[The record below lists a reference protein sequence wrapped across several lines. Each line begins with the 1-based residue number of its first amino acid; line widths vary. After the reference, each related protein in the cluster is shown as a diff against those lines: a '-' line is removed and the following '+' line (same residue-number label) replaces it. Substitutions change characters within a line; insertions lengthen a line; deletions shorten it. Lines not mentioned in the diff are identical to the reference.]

1 LSQSGAVPN
10 SGRSAF
16 SKGGFYLNSQPKVMT
31 AEEAVTC
38 FVKDGDCLALGG
50 FVTNRRP
57 YALVREIIRQRK
69 RRLYLE
75 GGPSGG
81 DADMLIGAGCVE
93 IMMVSYIANSGYTMV
108 CRRFR
113 DAVEHGRILYDDYS
127 LDVQT
132 IAYHGAA
139 LGLSYVPV
147 KNMLGS
153 DLVDVQGISDEE
165 RKKHPKLPPKKFVIQ
180 NDPFQPDSQVCCV
193 PTPRID
199 VACIHV
205 QEASPDGTCRIEGP
219 QFQDLDIAMAARS
232 TIVSCERLASNEE
245 MHRHPEYNTLTGLCV
260 DAIVP
265 AVYGAHPSQCF
276 GCYDYD
282 SRFYLMYD
290 KVSRTQEEFDAF
302 LREYV
307 DDCPTHGIYLN
318 KIGAEHLTDL
328 QIRPGYGYR
337 PGLERY

>member
-1 LSQSGAVPN
+1 
-10 SGRSAF
+10 
-16 SKGGFYLNSQPKVMT
+16 MT
-31 AEEAVTC
+31 AEEAVSQ
-38 FVKDGDCLALGG
+38 FVHDGDCLALGG

-69 RRLYLE
+69 KGLYLE

-81 DADMLIGAGCVE
+81 DMDMLIGAGCVE
-93 IMMVSYIANSGYTMV
+93 VMMVSYIANSGYTMV

-113 DAVEHGRILYDDYS
+113 EAVEQGKLLYDDYS

-153 DLVDVQGISDEE
+153 DLVEKWGMSEE
-165 RKKHPKLPPKKFVIQ
+165 ARRKHPKLPAKKFIVQ
-180 NDPFQPDSQVCCV
+180 EDPFHPGEQVCCV
-193 PTPRID
+193 PTPQID

-205 QEASPDGTCRIEGP
+205 QEASPDGTCRIEGA
-219 QFQDLDIAMAARS
+219 QFQDLDIAMAARH
-232 TIVSCERLASNEE
+232 TIVSCERLASEE
-245 MHRHPEYNTLTGLCV
+245 ELRRNPERNTLTGLCV
-260 DAIVP
+260 DAVVP

-282 SRFYLMYD
+282 SAFYLEYD
-290 KVSRTQEEFDAF
+290 KASRTQEAFDGF
-302 LREYV
+302 IQKYV
-307 DDCPTHGIYLN
+307 DGCPTHEVYLD
-318 KIGAEHLTDL
+318 KVGAARLTNL
-328 QIRPGYGYR
+328 SVQPGYGYR
-337 PGLERY
+337 PGLKRR